1 LNGLYLRN
9 YEPTDWPQARLIHDQ
24 ARPIELQG
32 SCDPRAF
39 VPLAEDKDDLQEFSE
54 CQKLVACLGDRVVGF
69 IGINGDEIGW
79 LYVDPAES
87 RKGIG
92 RQLLRKGLTTI
103 NSHATVHVLEGN
115 TPALDLYLSE
125 GFAKVDSFKTKNNGY
140 PCTVLNLYR
149 AEAPLKPIFFSNER
163 LL

>member
-1 LNGLYLRN
+1 MNDLHIRKY
-9 YEPTDWPQARLIHDQ
+9 TQADWPQARLIHDQ

-39 VPLAEDKDDLQEFSE
+39 VPLAEDKDDLKEFSE

-69 IGINGDEIGW
+69 IGIDDNEIGW

-92 RQLLRKGLTTI
+92 RQLLRKGLTAIDSAT
-103 NSHATVHVLEGN
+103 TVHVLEGN
-115 TPALDLYLSE
+115 TPALNLYLSE
-125 GFAKVDSFKTKNNGY
+125 GFAKFDSFKSKNNGY

-149 AEAPLKPIFFSNER
+149 PEPITP
-163 LL
+163 